1 MRHLARAA
9 FALVLIAGSS
19 SSARAQSLADMIDRI
34 RPSIVAVG
42 TVEPSR
48 NPPFQF
54 RGTGFVIGDGTLIAT
69 NKHVLPADVDATKR
83 ELVSIAI
90 PARNGSAQIRPAT
103 IVALDADH
111 DVALLKISGPPL
123 PALKLGDSNRVREG
137 DALAFI
143 GFPIGSII
151 GLFPATH
158 RALVSAITPVALTQP
173 SSRSLDAQLI
183 RKLQAGTFRIFQLDA
198 TAYPGNSGSP
208 MFDPATGDVV
218 AIVNSTLVK
227 AGKESALS
235 QPSGISYA
243 VPIDFLAAL
252 LVPAAAAT
260 RP

>member
-1 MRHLARAA
+1 
-9 FALVLIAGSS
+9 
-19 SSARAQSLADMIDRI
+19 MIG
-34 RPSIVAVG
+34 V
-42 TVEPSR
+42 
-48 NPPFQF
+48 
-54 RGTGFVIGDGTLIAT
+54 
-69 NKHVLPADVDATKR
+69 
-83 ELVSIAI
+83 AI
-90 PARNGSAQIRPAT
+90 PARNGSAQVRPAT

-123 PALKLGDSNRVREG
+123 PALRLGDSNRVREG

-183 RKLQAGTFRIFQLDA
+183 RKLQASSFRIFQLDA

-208 MFDPATGDVV
+208 MFDPATGEVV

-252 LVPAAAAT
+252 LAPAAAAT